1 MRLHSNHLR
10 QEGLPHPRP
19 GFHHLRRRHR
29 AGRGVWKATLLEAW
43 KRDWSHAEKKVVI
56 GDGAEWIWNLAE
68 PYFPGAVQ
76 IVDLFQVVSQWHRQS
91 ECLDQ
96 GSPATT
102 PRQGKIEKLVVALR
116 STVSTNLEAV
126 E

>member
-43 KRDWSHAEKKVVI
+43 KRDWSRAKKKVVI

-68 PYFPGAVQ
+68 PYFPGAIQ
-76 IVDLFQVVSQWHRQS
+76 IVDLFHARQHLW
-91 ECLDQ
+91 ELARTLHPNDEANQKAWIKVHQRRLLDK
-96 GSPATT
+96 
-102 PRQGKIEKLVVALR
+102 GKIE
-116 STVSTNLEAV
+116 
-126 E
+126 